1 MKTGRKFF
9 ICYSVLRFKLAIN
22 TNVKRVF
29 YIAYNLLIFVL
40 NLKDSFGNM
49 PSSMKL
55 QLNTK

>member
-1 MKTGRKFF
+1 MKTG
-9 ICYSVLRFKLAIN
+9 ICYSVLRFQLAIN

-29 YIAYNLLIFVL
+29 YIAYNHLIFVL
-40 NLKDSFGNM
+40 NLKDSSGNM